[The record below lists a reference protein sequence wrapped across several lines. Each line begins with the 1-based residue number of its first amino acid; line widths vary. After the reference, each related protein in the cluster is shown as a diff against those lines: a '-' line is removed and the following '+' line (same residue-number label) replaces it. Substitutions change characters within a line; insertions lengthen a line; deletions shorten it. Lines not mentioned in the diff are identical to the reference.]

1 MTGYDT
7 DSVRCA
13 PSAAQASSQEY
24 AQGPRQMPAHADAFD
39 VIQALASLCS
49 SAAFIY
55 LLVSGRYA
63 RFVTPRLVPVLW
75 IAALALLAW
84 GAAGVLRIAGVR
96 RQAHPGICRGDG
108 RAENK
113 GRNGNSRCCGGNNN
127 GSSHAAESG
136 IHIGLHM
143 WTRWLRLFV
152 LLLPVTLLA
161 VPYTA
166 FASTL
171 ATSLGSPPAYES
183 SFSSGQS
190 ESGKLPGLD
199 RAKKVIT
206 IDAAHFGPWFEEIG
220 AHPDAY
226 SGYSVTVAGFVEH
239 TAMNTGKDFTV
250 SRMLMTCC
258 VQDMTAFGFT
268 VKGNSAVKKAGD
280 SVREHQWVMVTGKIR
295 TYKSASRDAEDGVV
309 IEPDKVEK
317 TADVQGYF
325 YR

>member
-1 MTGYDT
+1 M
-7 DSVRCA
+7 
-13 PSAAQASSQEY
+13 
-24 AQGPRQMPAHADAFD
+24 
-39 VIQALASLCS
+39 
-49 SAAFIY
+49 
-55 LLVSGRYA
+55 
-63 RFVTPRLVPVLW
+63 
-75 IAALALLAW
+75 
-84 GAAGVLRIAGVR
+84 
-96 RQAHPGICRGDG
+96 
-108 RAENK
+108 
-113 GRNGNSRCCGGNNN
+113 
-127 GSSHAAESG
+127 
-136 IHIGLHM
+136 
-143 WTRWLRLFV
+143 

-199 RAKKVIT
+199 RAKKAIT

-220 AHPDAY
+220 AHPDVY

-268 VKGNSAVKKAGD
+268 VKGNSAVRKAGD

>member
-1 MTGYDT
+1 M
-7 DSVRCA
+7 
-13 PSAAQASSQEY
+13 
-24 AQGPRQMPAHADAFD
+24 
-39 VIQALASLCS
+39 
-49 SAAFIY
+49 
-55 LLVSGRYA
+55 
-63 RFVTPRLVPVLW
+63 
-75 IAALALLAW
+75 
-84 GAAGVLRIAGVR
+84 
-96 RQAHPGICRGDG
+96 
-108 RAENK
+108 
-113 GRNGNSRCCGGNNN
+113 
-127 GSSHAAESG
+127 
-136 IHIGLHM
+136 
-143 WTRWLRLFV
+143 

-199 RAKKVIT
+199 RAKKAIT

-220 AHPDAY
+220 AHPDVY

-268 VKGNSAVKKAGD
+268 VKGNSAVRKAGD
-280 SVREHQWVMVTGKIR
+280 SIREHQWVLVTGKIR
-295 TYKSASRDAEDGVV
+295 TYKSASRDAEDGVA
-309 IEPDKVEK
+309 IEPDKVER

>member
-13 PSAAQASSQEY
+13 PSAAQASSQGY
-24 AQGPRQMPAHADAFD
+24 AQGPGQTPAQAGAFD

-63 RFVTPRLVPVLW
+63 KFVTPRLVPVLW

-84 GAAGVLRIAGVR
+84 GAAGILHIAGVY
-96 RQAHPGICRGDG
+96 RQSHPGICRGDG
-108 RAENK
+108 RADK
-113 GRNGNSRCCGGNNN
+113 GHNGNSGCCGGNND
-127 GSSHAAESG
+127 GSSYAAESG
-136 IHIGLHM
+136 IHI
-143 WTRWLRLFV
+143 WTRWLGLLV

-161 VPYTA
+161 VPYAA

-199 RAKKVIT
+199 RAKKAIT

-220 AHPDAY
+220 AHPDVY

-268 VKGNSAVKKAGD
+268 VKGNSAVRKAGD

-295 TYKSASRDAEDGVV
+295 TYKSASRDAEDGVA
-309 IEPDKVEK
+309 IEPDKVER